1 MIREVALA
9 TFANTATKAFHS
21 GVVHTSPLVCSL
33 VNLYVTDVII
43 KASHCIV
50 IIPLGLAYCIAN
62 YMTTKAQ
69 GKPVYSFLTWEDH
82 TSFVIV
88 AGLFMAT
95 FAIFWLLAVFT

>member
-1 MIREVALA
+1 MIL
-9 TFANTATKAFHS
+9 
-21 GVVHTSPLVCSL
+21 L
-33 VNLYVTDVII
+33 I
-43 KASHCIV
+43 ASHCLV

-95 FAIFWLLAVFT
+95 FAVFWLLAVFTQTLSRFFLVGIFRFVKYFVHIIIN